1 MRMLNKNT
9 QKMYYANQDRVVPI
23 YEYYEDE
30 DGNLI
35 PLDTGETKLVY
46 GEPIE
51 FKANISNKLNEV
63 KWAEYGIDESTN
75 YAQIVASKGS
85 IPLKVGTIIW
95 KKSEIGYEDVDNE
108 IVDENTSD
116 YVVKGVADEGLT
128 EDWYLLKKRVK

>member
-1 MRMLNKNT
+1 MRTLNKNT

-30 DGNLI
+30 DGNMI

-51 FKANISNKLNEV
+51 FKTNISNKLNEV